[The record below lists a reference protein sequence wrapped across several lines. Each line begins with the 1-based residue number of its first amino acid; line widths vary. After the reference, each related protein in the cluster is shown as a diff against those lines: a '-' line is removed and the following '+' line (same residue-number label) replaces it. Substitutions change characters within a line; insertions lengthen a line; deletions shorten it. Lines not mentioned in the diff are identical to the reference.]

1 MLIDLKCT
9 IKCFQVILMGGS
21 AGAMGT
27 EANCDLF
34 AGQWD
39 NIFLDS
45 QRKTKCY
52 MCVIRSSLQTDSTP
66 KDPTWTSGVSRTA
79 AASIL
84 SKTTHN
90 SATLNFSSMQPL
102 RLIHIKTNTKHR
114 TGTPDTT
121 LSSSEKIYLCTL
133 SRFGT
138 QFLTN
143 PALLQTP
150 QD

>member
-1 MLIDLKCT
+1 MIEIECA
-9 IKCFQVILMGGS
+9 IIYYQVILMGGS

-52 MCVIRSSLQTDSTP
+52 MCVMRSSLQTDSTP

-84 SKTTHN
+84 SKTTHS
-90 SATLNFSSMQPL
+90 SASLNFSSMQPR
-102 RLIHIKTNTKHR
+102 RLIHIQTNMKLR
-114 TGTPDTT
+114 TRTYNAT
-121 LSSSEKIYLCTL
+121 LISGDNIDLCVL
-133 SRFGT
+133 SRYGT

>member
-1 MLIDLKCT
+1 
-9 IKCFQVILMGGS
+9 MGGS

-34 AGQWD
+34 AGQTT
-39 NIFLDS
+39 NF
-45 QRKTKCY
+45 KTARERQQY
-52 MCVIRSSLQTDSTP
+52 VTLYVIPCSRQTVSTP

-90 SATLNFSSMQPL
+90 SATLNFSSMRPR
-102 RLIHIKTNTKHR
+102 RLIHIQTNTKLR
-114 TGTPDTT
+114 TRTYNAT
-121 LSSSEKIYLCTL
+121 LISGDNIYLCLL
-133 SRFGT
+133 SRYGT

>member
-1 MLIDLKCT
+1 
-9 IKCFQVILMGGS
+9 MGDS

-39 NIFLDS
+39 NILHVCF
-45 QRKTKCY
+45 
-52 MCVIRSSLQTDSTP
+52 IRSSLQTVSIP

-90 SATLNFSSMQPL
+90 SATLNFSSMRPL
-102 RLIHIKTNTKHR
+102 RLIHKYEAQDRDTWHYTK
-114 TGTPDTT
+114 
-121 LSSSEKIYLCTL
+121 S
-133 SRFGT
+133 
-138 QFLTN
+138 
-143 PALLQTP
+143 
-150 QD
+150 